1 MSSGIFSSIFRGIF
15 GSENENESE
24 QEMSEMTSPANANKL
39 ERHNNDVKENRS
51 FNEESGKSNLER
63 PTGTSIEDGYTE
75 EERRQISEMLAEIA
89 EQETGYSSEY
99 HSEDS
104 YENISLH
111 SNNGQRDVFPAKT
124 PISSPNQSL
133 TRYSSGKRVLDTDEI
148 QIEYGRH
155 NSSKG
160 ASGHDKT
167 SRDKDSAK
175 QPTVSIIS
183 NVRFDT
189 QGLKSGETNKAFEG
203 DVDDDVIT
211 PMRSEMGAE
220 GTSVRRRMVKE
231 RTLSATDRWQNLA
244 ANKDVIV
251 SAPSMTRKS
260 ILTTNPLIAARLT
273 QSYQRAKKR
282 ISEQHPTK
290 WQTFKNVHLKR
301 LKAKLR
307 YFIDHNADSSYQFKK
322 KKYYWESSS
331 SSDEDDVTDWNNP
344 YSIKKKK
351 WWMKKPKTGNER
363 LKRYKFFGK
372 MIFILSRE
380 SDIHK

>member
-1 MSSGIFSSIFRGIF
+1 MSSGIFSSIFQGIF
-15 GSENENESE
+15 GSENENVSE
-24 QEMSEMTSPANANKL
+24 QEMSEMTSPANANNL
-39 ERHNNDVKENRS
+39 QHHQSDITENRS
-51 FNEESGKSNLER
+51 FNEESGKSNLET

-75 EERRQISEMLAEIA
+75 EERRQISEMLADIA
-89 EQETGYSSEY
+89 DQETGYSSED

-111 SNNGQRDVFPAKT
+111 SNNGQRDVFSVKT
-124 PISSPNQSL
+124 HIFNPHQSL

-148 QIEYGRH
+148 QTEYSRP

-160 ASGHDKT
+160 ASGYDEK

-175 QPTVSIIS
+175 QPTVAFIS

-189 QGLKSGETNKAFEG
+189 QGLKSGETNEAFEG

-220 GTSVRRRMVKE
+220 GTSVRRRTVNE
-231 RTLSATDRWQNLA
+231 RKPSAADRWQNLA
-244 ANKDVIV
+244 ASKDVLV
-251 SAPSMTRKS
+251 SAPSLARKN
-260 ILTTNPLIAARLT
+260 ILTTNPLIATRLT

-282 ISEQHPTK
+282 ISEQHPSK

-363 LKRYKFFGK
+363 LKQYKFFGK